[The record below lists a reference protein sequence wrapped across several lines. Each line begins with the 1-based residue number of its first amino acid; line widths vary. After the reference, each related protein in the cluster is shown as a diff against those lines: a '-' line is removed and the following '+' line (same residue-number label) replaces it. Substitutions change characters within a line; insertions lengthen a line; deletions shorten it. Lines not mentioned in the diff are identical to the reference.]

1 LKNIDFSKYE
11 LIINYFTPLLTT
23 VGGDEDENIKK
34 VALNAQRNIMIER
47 KLLHEIKIKNPV
59 AIKSF
64 QELFIEKMNEH
75 DVFKRFYRDYNLK
88 TKADI
93 NEMMNEKDNICYL
106 KTWEYIG
113 SGLYEIY

>member
-1 LKNIDFSKYE
+1 MKNIDFSKYE

-64 QELFIEKMNEH
+64 QELFIEKMNEQ

-93 NEMMNEKDNICYL
+93 NEMMNEKALLDYL
-106 KTWEYIG
+106 KAWEFIG
-113 SGLYEIY
+113 RGLYEIY